1 MADVMLAKPRAA
13 AVIALE
19 NFMMLIFHGVITCGM
34 RDLVVG
40 GGLADGGLSIDFK
53 QYGWWPSTANNT
65 PLILSSDTKHSVRAR
80 ISYCVT
86 RHSLVVRGNDERN
99 PRDIHGRQYCHLKLT
114 LHV

>member
-1 MADVMLAKPRAA
+1 VGACYETFFICILEMADVMLAKPRAA

-53 QYGWWPSTANNT
+53 RY
-65 PLILSSDTKHSVRAR
+65 
-80 ISYCVT
+80 
-86 RHSLVVRGNDERN
+86 
-99 PRDIHGRQYCHLKLT
+99 
-114 LHV
+114 